1 MFENFQIYKKERKKI
16 KINKQENQN
25 RNLANYIDFIEI

>member
-1 MFENFQIYKKERKKI
+1 VILVWVVAVSQPYPNLKVKSR
-16 KINKQENQN
+16 